1 MIKHCSGP
9 ENKIALIE
17 QNLVKHG
24 FQKVGQCEEKHL
36 MPLQY
41 FKYSHQGSAVSFQG
55 ESTCHITWS
64 E

>member
-1 MIKHCSGP
+1 MIKNYSGT
-9 ENKIALIE
+9 ENETALIE
-17 QNLVKHG
+17 QSLVAKG

-41 FKYSHQGSAVSFQG
+41 FKYSHQGSAKSFHG
-55 ESTCHITWS
+55 NLTYHIAWA